1 MRLRT
6 INPALTAP
14 GFAQVQGTLLAP
26 AAGMTVAGV
35 LLKTTLLLVVLL
47 GAGASGWQSG
57 LSWLGMLGA
66 SIGAALLGGL
76 VRARPERAVFLAWP
90 YVALQGFVCGA
101 LSQASEAKVPG
112 VVRDALVATL
122 GVLITMLLI
131 YRLRLIPLNRN
142 FHAMV
147 ATAIGGLATLYLVT
161 FLLSLF
167 GVRVAWLHEGS
178 WWAIALSLYAV
189 TAAALNL
196 VCDFDHVEQAI
207 AAGTP
212 KRVEWYAAFGLLV
225 SLVWLYFEILRLLIH
240 LRKRR

>member
-14 GFAQVQGTLLAP
+14 SYAELRGTLVAP

-35 LLKTTLLLVVLL
+35 AGKTALLLVVLL
-47 GAGASGWQSG
+47 AAGASGWQSS
-57 LSWLGMLGA
+57 LSWTGVIGA
-66 SIGAALLGGL
+66 SIGTALLGGL
-76 VRARPERAVFLAWP
+76 VRARPARASLLAWP
-90 YVALQGFVCGA
+90 YVALQGFLCGS
-101 LSQASEAKVPG
+101 LSQACEAKVPG
-112 VVRDALVATL
+112 VVRDAMVATL

-131 YRLRLIPLNRN
+131 YRLRLIRLDRN

-147 ATAIGGLATLYLVT
+147 ATAIGGLATVYLVT
-161 FLLSLF
+161 FALSLF
-167 GVRVAWLHEGS
+167 GVRVFWLHEGS

-207 AAGTP
+207 TAGTP